1 MNISKSEYQ
10 DVYDF
15 MRDCFNDFCEVDRS
29 VGIMG
34 ASDSQAELINEIME
48 FIKSKNP
55 DLTK

>member
-1 MNISKSEYQ
+1 MAISKSEYQ

-34 ASDSQAELINEIME
+34 ASDSQAELINEIMD
-48 FIKSKNP
+48 FVKSKNP
-55 DLTK
+55 EK